1 MEDLPKALDP
11 AAWMPDDLTRSEAW
25 RHAFSERELAE
36 LFAVARES
44 KGAEEPR
51 EKTSLPVL
59 APEIEKTAH
68 ELKSG
73 LGFRILRGLPV
84 KDLGKDGVAAAFM
97 ALSRQLGRPMEQPG
111 GVKLAHVRAEPQ
123 GKGKGRYGFRATAE
137 LPFHADLEDLIG
149 FLCVR
154 SASEG
159 GTRKFASAA
168 AIYNIMREEYPD
180 QLRVLTQ
187 PFHMA
192 LQRPHP
198 DHGHKWTLLPFLGV
212 KDGLFNAC
220 AYRVHIKRAQ
230 GLPGVPELTPAQN
243 RALAVFN
250 EVADRVAVSVNLKPG
265 DVEYFNNHVVLHTR
279 TQFSADDTGP
289 GRHLLRVWLS
299 MSNFRTLHPE
309 HPICLRARMQ
319 RSEQSA

>member
-1 MEDLPKALDP
+1 MEELPEALDP
-11 AAWMPDDLTRSEAW
+11 TAWNPEDLTRSEAW
-25 RHAFSERELAE
+25 RHAFTGRELAE
-36 LFAVARES
+36 LLAVARETA
-44 KGAEEPR
+44 GAEEPP
-51 EKTSLPVL
+51 EKPLLPVL

-84 KDLGKDGVAAAFM
+84 KELGKEGVAPAFM
-97 ALSRQLGRPMEQPG
+97 ALSRQLGSPMDQPG

-137 LPFHADLEDLIG
+137 LPFHADLEDVIG

-159 GTRKFASAA
+159 GARKFASSATV
-168 AIYNIMREEYPD
+168 YNVMRDEYPD

-198 DHGHKWTLLPFLGV
+198 DHGHKWTLLPFLSV
-212 KDGLFNAC
+212 QDGLFNAC

-230 GLPGVPELTPAQN
+230 GLPGVPELTSAQTQ
-243 RALAVFN
+243 ALAAFN
-250 EVADRVAVSVNLKPG
+250 QVADRVSVSVDLKPG
-265 DVEYFNNHVVLHTR
+265 DIEYFNNHVVLHTR
-279 TQFSADDTGP
+279 TEFSADNNGP

-299 MSNFRTLHPE
+299 MTSFRELNPE
-309 HPICLRARMQ
+309 HPISLRARMQ
-319 RSEQSA
+319 WSEQSA

>member
-1 MEDLPKALDP
+1 MEELPEALDP
-11 AAWMPDDLTRSEAW
+11 TAWKPDDLTRSEAW
-25 RHAFSERELAE
+25 RHAFTGRELAE
-36 LFAVARES
+36 LLAVARETA
-44 KGAEEPR
+44 GAEEPP
-51 EKTSLPVL
+51 EKPLLPVL

-84 KDLGKDGVAAAFM
+84 KELGKEGVAAAFM
-97 ALSRQLGRPMEQPG
+97 ALSRQLGSPMDQPG

-137 LPFHADLEDLIG
+137 LPFHADLEDVIG

-154 SASEG
+154 AASEG
-159 GTRKFASAA
+159 GTRKFASSATV
-168 AIYNIMREEYPD
+168 YNVMRDEYSD

-198 DHGHKWTLLPFLGV
+198 DHGHKWTLLPFLSV

-230 GLPGVPELTPAQN
+230 GLPRVPELTPAQTQ
-243 RALAVFN
+243 ALAAFN
-250 EVADRVAVSVNLKPG
+250 QVADRVAVSVDLKPG
-265 DVEYFNNHVVLHTR
+265 DIEYFNNHVVLHTR
-279 TQFSADDTGP
+279 TEFSADNNGP

-299 MSNFRTLHPE
+299 MADFRTLHPD
-309 HPICLRARMQ
+309 HPINLRARMS
-319 RSEQSA
+319 RTPQSA